1 MKNKPIISIIYNFLN
16 SISIATLGAFVL
28 SWPLLVL
35 FILIQKTNILVNQ
48 SIGVIMHNY
57 SQLLGYLI
65 CPFIGKLSMSNF
77 STSSSAAEHF
87 FECKLLFELCLI
99 VFVVGLIIYFYLKQ
113 RKKTNYIS
121 LTRIEAL
128 FFMLLPVI
136 VLPFALGNFDSFF
149 IMFHH
154 LLFNNSNWL
163 FDPQTDP
170 IINVLTEG
178 FFAGCFSVAGVIYEL
193 YYATFLIRK

>member
-1 MKNKPIISIIYNFLN
+1 MKHKPIISLIYNFLN
-16 SISIATLGAFVL
+16 SLSVATLGTLIL
-28 SWPLLVL
+28 SWPLLAIFV
-35 FILIQKTNILVNQ
+35 IIQKTNIVVNQ

-57 SQLLGYLI
+57 TQLLEYLI
-65 CPFIGKLSMSNF
+65 WPFTEKLKMSDF
-77 STSSSAAEHF
+77 PTSSSAAEHF

-99 VFVVGLIIYFYLKQ
+99 VFIVGLIIFLYLKR
-113 RKKTNYIS
+113 RKKTNYLS

-128 FFMLLPVI
+128 FFMLLLIV

-178 FFAGCFSVAGVIYEL
+178 FFAACFAVAGVIYEL
-193 YYATFLIRK
+193 YYAIFLLRK